1 MTKSVFQFFFFQQ
14 SFFLLSN
21 RESDLKIAK
30 ARQIRVKTA
39 ALIHVICNGRHGPI
53 AVLLVVSAQE
63 LYICVSFWLLA
74 HESRDL
80 SQAKTAQLMFNVC

>member
-1 MTKSVFQFFFFQQ
+1 MHCSLAKKAVFFFQQ

-53 AVLLVVSAQE
+53 AVLLVVSAQ
-63 LYICVSFWLLA
+63 YGNAGCGV
-74 HESRDL
+74 
-80 SQAKTAQLMFNVC
+80 FNRGIQN